1 MAMVETRTVPWQ
13 TLDGFM
19 RGVFESRSMS
29 TENARLLA
37 DTLTQANLRG
47 VDTHGAGLLPN
58 YYERLKGG
66 GINPRPEIKVV
77 KESPSALLIDADAGP
92 GQIATIFAM
101 RKAISKAR
109 ETGIGWGQVFNS
121 NHHGALAYYA
131 LMAANEG
138 MLGITTTG
146 TGPSIAPWGGKVAK
160 IGNNPLAIAAPAKG
174 RSPVVLDMAC
184 SVRAQ
189 GQLRLAAEK
198 GTPLPEGLSLDRDG
212 NPTQDAEQARTGSA
226 LPFGGYKGFG
236 LTMMLELIGAVLS
249 GARHTTQV
257 PFGGDRDPIKSPREI
272 GHMVAAINI
281 AFFTDLERFKSEVA
295 GIIDE
300 FKATPLREGFTEVVV
315 PGDPE
320 RRNEEERLR
329 NGIPVHEGLYAK
341 LKKISDDSGIP
352 LGFS

>member
-19 RGVFESRSMS
+19 RGVFESCGMS

-66 GINPRPEIKVV
+66 GVNPRPDIKVV
-77 KESPSALLIDADAGP
+77 KESPAAFLMDADAGP

-198 GTPLPEGLSLDRDG
+198 GTPLPEGLSLDQEG
-212 NPTQDAEQARTGSA
+212 NPTRDAEQART
-226 LPFGGYKGFG
+226 
-236 LTMMLELIGAVLS
+236 
-249 GARHTTQV
+249 
-257 PFGGDRDPIKSPREI
+257 
-272 GHMVAAINI
+272 
-281 AFFTDLERFKSEVA
+281 
-295 GIIDE
+295 
-300 FKATPLREGFTEVVV
+300 
-315 PGDPE
+315 
-320 RRNEEERLR
+320 
-329 NGIPVHEGLYAK
+329 
-341 LKKISDDSGIP
+341 
-352 LGFS
+352 